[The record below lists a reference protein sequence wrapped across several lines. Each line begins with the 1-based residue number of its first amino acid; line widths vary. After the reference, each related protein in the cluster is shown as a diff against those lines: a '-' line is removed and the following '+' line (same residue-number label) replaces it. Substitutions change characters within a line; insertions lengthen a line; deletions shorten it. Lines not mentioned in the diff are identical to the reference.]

1 MNINGR
7 LLLLAVVIGLFAR
20 VWTVNDRSGV
30 RPVTRHTVVVT
41 RAVEPPARAIAVAA
55 TVAATAVSDRQPVET
70 VANGE
75 ERWTTSDAPIAL
87 PRGLAGGTYR
97 VVNDA
102 GRVAILT
109 VTEAAVDESPAA
121 RARSE
126 MFVLTVGQDRWYVI
140 RLRGTPG
147 PLPRQAE
154 RIVEPALE
162 SALLPEFAPDEFALV
177 PGDEADAGNQ
187 AAELTD
193 GALRS
198 EAAPIFEQSSR
209 PRPPELPSPL

>member
-30 RPVTRHTVVVT
+30 RPVTRHNVVAT
-41 RAVEPPARAIAVAA
+41 RAVGSPAPAIVIAA
-55 TVAATAVSDRQPVET
+55 TPVSDHKTVETAAT
-70 VANGE
+70 GE
-75 ERWTTSDAPIAL
+75 ERWTTVDAPITL
-87 PRGLAGGTYR
+87 PRGLAAGTFR

-109 VTEAAVDESPAA
+109 VTGAAVADSRTAETG
-121 RARSE
+121 SE
-126 MFVLTVGQDRWYVI
+126 MLVLTIGQDRWYFI
-140 RLRGTPG
+140 RLRGTPE

-154 RIVEPALE
+154 RPIEPAIE
-162 SALLPEFAPDEFALV
+162 SALLPEFAPDDFALV
-177 PGDEADAGNQ
+177 SDDESDQTADAPRN
-187 AAELTD
+187 
-193 GALRS
+193 
-198 EAAPIFEQSSR
+198 EAASIIEQSSR